1 MKYQV
6 VFTSDNPRSEDPL
19 TIIEEMKAGLDA
31 HHFKKYL
38 IIMNYHLSIKV
49 KDKIDLYRS
58 LILNGING
66 VEGFL
71 FGDFIGNIPI
81 IDDILIIPFSK
92 DSIDLIYPI
101 ILEAN
106 CTKLIGP
113 IFIGKKNFESVWFTE
128 DTVFE
133 F

>member
-1 MKYQV
+1 M
-6 VFTSDNPRSEDPL
+6 
-19 TIIEEMKAGLDA
+19 
-31 HHFKKYL
+31 
-38 IIMNYHLSIKV
+38 IIMNCHLSIKV
-49 KDKIDLYRS
+49 KEKIDLYKS
-58 LILNGING
+58 LISNGING

-71 FGDFIGNIPI
+71 FGEFIGNIPV
-81 IDDILIIPFSK
+81 IDDILIIPFNK

-113 IFIGKKNFESVWFTE
+113 VFIGKNKFESVWFTE

>member
-1 MKYQV
+1 M
-6 VFTSDNPRSEDPL
+6 
-19 TIIEEMKAGLDA
+19 
-31 HHFKKYL
+31 
-38 IIMNYHLSIKV
+38 MNCHLSTKV
-49 KDKIDLYRS
+49 KEKIDLYRS
-58 LILNGING
+58 LILNGMNG

-71 FGDFIGNIPI
+71 FGDFIGNIPV
-81 IDDILIIPFSK
+81 IDDILIIPFNK
-92 DSIDLIYPI
+92 DSIDSIYPN

-113 IFIGKKNFESVWFTE
+113 VFIGKKKFKSVWFRE